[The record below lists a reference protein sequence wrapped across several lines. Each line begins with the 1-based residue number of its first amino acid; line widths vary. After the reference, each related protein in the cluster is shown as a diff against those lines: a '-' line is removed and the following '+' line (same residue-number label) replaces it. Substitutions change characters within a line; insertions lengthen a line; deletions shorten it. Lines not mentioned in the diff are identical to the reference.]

1 MAGLKP
7 NDFHWIIE
15 GKLAVSECIG
25 GGGLTSRK
33 IRREE
38 EVQWLKSNG
47 INSIFSLLETD
58 FNLTN
63 YQEVGFRTYHF
74 PLGENPPVESI
85 TVIFEAIK
93 EALSDKE
100 RKLLIHRE
108 YLDEEVP
115 GILAGYLI
123 YSKLLDDPIFSRTI
137 LERILGKP
145 LSPKAIAF
153 PAITCISGPPC
164 VPGKTIEF
172 IFFSISSLALHIIIP
187 PLGPLKLL

>member
-7 NDFHWIIE
+7 NDFYWIIE

-25 GGGLTSRK
+25 GGGLTARK

-38 EVQWLKSNG
+38 EIQWLKGQG
-47 INSIFSLLETD
+47 INSIFSLLESD
-58 FNLTN
+58 FNLKN

-74 PLGENPPVESI
+74 PFGDNIPKESVE
-85 TVIFEAIK
+85 VIFEAIK

-115 GILAGYLI
+115 GVLAGYLI
-123 YSKLLDDPIFSRTI
+123 YSKILEDPILARTI
-137 LERILGKP
+137 LERILAKP
-145 LSPKAIAF
+145 LSPKAI
-153 PAITCISGPPC
+153 S
-164 VPGKTIEF
+164 F
-172 IFFSISSLALHIIIP
+172 IPSI
-187 PLGPLKLL
+187 

>member
-25 GGGLTSRK
+25 GGGLTPRK

-38 EVQWLKSNG
+38 EIQWIKSQG
-47 INSIFSLLETD
+47 INAIFSLLDTD
-58 FNLTN
+58 FNLKN
-63 YQEVGFRTYHF
+63 YQEVCFRTYHY
-74 PLGENPPVESI
+74 PLSEDVPKESLNI
-85 TVIFEAIK
+85 IFEAIK

-137 LERILGKP
+137 LEKILEKP
-145 LSPKAIAF
+145 LSPKAIA
-153 PAITCISGPPC
+153 
-164 VPGKTIEF
+164 
-172 IFFSISSLALHIIIP
+172 LIP
-187 PLGPLKLL
+187 SV

>member
-1 MAGLKP
+1 MMAWLKP

-74 PLGENPPVESI
+74 PLGENPPKESI
-85 TVIFEAIK
+85 SVIFEAIK

-123 YSKLLDDPIFSRTI
+123 YSKLLEDPIFSRTI

-145 LSPKAIAF
+145 LSPKAIA
-153 PAITCISGPPC
+153 
-164 VPGKTIEF
+164 
-172 IFFSISSLALHIIIP
+172 LIP
-187 PLGPLKLL
+187 S

>member
-7 NDFHWIIE
+7 NDFNWIIE

-25 GGGLTSRK
+25 GAGLTPRK

-38 EVQWLKSNG
+38 EIQWIKSQG
-47 INSIFSLLETD
+47 INAIFSLLDSD
-58 FNLTN
+58 FNLKN
-63 YQEVGFRTYHF
+63 YQEVGFRTYHY
-74 PLGENPPVESI
+74 PLADEIPMESI
-85 TVIFEAIK
+85 YIIFDAIK
-93 EALSDKE
+93 EALSDKD

-123 YSKLLDDPIFSRTI
+123 YSKLLDDPILARTI

-145 LSPKAIAF
+145 LSPSAI
-153 PAITCISGPPC
+153 S
-164 VPGKTIEF
+164 F
-172 IFFSISSLALHIIIP
+172 IPSS
-187 PLGPLKLL
+187 

>member
-7 NDFHWIIE
+7 NDFFWIIE

-25 GGGLTSRK
+25 GGGLTARS
-33 IRREE
+33 
-38 EVQWLKSNG
+38 
-47 INSIFSLLETD
+47 NSIFSLLDSD
-58 FNLTN
+58 FNLKN

-74 PLGENPPVESI
+74 PLGENVSIESVD
-85 TVIFEAIK
+85 VIFEAIK

-123 YSKLLDDPIFSRTI
+123 YSKLLDDPIFARTI

-145 LSPKAIAF
+145 LSPKAIALI
-153 PAITCISGPPC
+153 PA
-164 VPGKTIEF
+164 
-172 IFFSISSLALHIIIP
+172 L
-187 PLGPLKLL
+187 

>member
-85 TVIFEAIK
+85 TVIFEAIESNTPVIFTNLGGAFEILDNGK
-93 EALSDKE
+93 NGLTIDHLSLTNSCEIILNYIEDNLEQEKNIKNAKIFIQDNF
-100 RKLLIHRE
+100 KLSSFNNNLKTLISE
-108 YLDEEVP
+108 IV
-115 GILAGYLI
+115 
-123 YSKLLDDPIFSRTI
+123 
-137 LERILGKP
+137 
-145 LSPKAIAF
+145 
-153 PAITCISGPPC
+153 
-164 VPGKTIEF
+164 
-172 IFFSISSLALHIIIP
+172 
-187 PLGPLKLL
+187 

>member
-7 NDFHWIIE
+7 NDFYWVIE

-38 EVQWLKSNG
+38 EIQWLKSQG
-47 INSIFSLLETD
+47 INSIFSLLESD

-74 PLGENPPVESI
+74 PLGQNTQKESI
-85 TVIFEAIK
+85 ELIFEAIK
-93 EALSDKE
+93 EALSDKDI
-100 RKLLIHRE
+100 KLLIHRE

-123 YSKLLDDPIFSRTI
+123 YSKLLDDSILARTI

-145 LSPKAIAF
+145 LSPKAI
-153 PAITCISGPPC
+153 S
-164 VPGKTIEF
+164 F
-172 IFFSISSLALHIIIP
+172 IPNS
-187 PLGPLKLL
+187 

>member
-7 NDFHWIIE
+7 NDFHWVIE

-25 GGGLTSRK
+25 GGGLTARK

-38 EVQWLKSNG
+38 EIQWLKSQG
-47 INSIFSLLETD
+47 INSIFSLLESD
-58 FNLTN
+58 FNLKN

-74 PLGENPPVESI
+74 PLAHSIPPESI
-85 TVIFEAIK
+85 ELIFEAIK

-100 RKLLIHRE
+100 IKLLIHRE

-123 YSKLLDDPIFSRTI
+123 YSKILDDPILARTI
-137 LERILGKP
+137 LERILSKP
-145 LSPKAIAF
+145 LSPKAI
-153 PAITCISGPPC
+153 S
-164 VPGKTIEF
+164 F
-172 IFFSISSLALHIIIP
+172 IPST
-187 PLGPLKLL
+187 

>member
-7 NDFHWIIE
+7 NDFFWIIE

-25 GGGLTSRK
+25 GGGLTARK

-38 EVQWLKSNG
+38 EIQWLKCQG
-47 INSIFSLLETD
+47 INSIFSLLDSD
-58 FNLTN
+58 FNLKN

-74 PLGENPPVESI
+74 PLGENVGAESI
-85 TVIFEAIK
+85 SLIFEAIK

-145 LSPKAIAF
+145 LSPKAIA
-153 PAITCISGPPC
+153 
-164 VPGKTIEF
+164 
-172 IFFSISSLALHIIIP
+172 LIP
-187 PLGPLKLL
+187 TS

>member
-7 NDFHWIIE
+7 NDFYWIIE

-25 GGGLTSRK
+25 GGGLTARK

-38 EVQWLKSNG
+38 EIQWLKGQG
-47 INSIFSLLETD
+47 INSIFSLLESD
-58 FNLTN
+58 FNLKN

-74 PLGENPPVESI
+74 PFGDDIPKESVE
-85 TVIFEAIK
+85 VIFEAIR

-108 YLDEEVP
+108 YLDEEIP
-115 GILAGYLI
+115 GVLAGYLI
-123 YSKLLDDPIFSRTI
+123 YSKLLEDPILARTI

-145 LSPKAIAF
+145 LSPKAI
-153 PAITCISGPPC
+153 
-164 VPGKTIEF
+164 
-172 IFFSISSLALHIIIP
+172 SLIP
-187 PLGPLKLL
+187 NP